1 MKFKIILK
9 TKNEDNLIDIWI
21 KYYSKMVGK
30 ENLIIFDN
38 HSTNQKV
45 LDVYKQHS
53 IEPIASD
60 NPNSINFFHKHAN
73 FYENIF
79 SSCDAFAIL
88 DTDEFLCVY
97 EDGVF
102 KADKVL
108 DTIQSSEA
116 QVVGSI
122 WLDQMHLSDSIEYF
136 LPNKDWKID
145 HNKKYGKAIFKTSYS
160 GIKNYIYGH
169 NICCKDAETNTNL
182 ILLHLDRTNPEIRI
196 KNCIDLSTIESHN
209 HQKKELLDELQN
221 IKLTDKASNWFLDS
235 NFPDNFMTGVHK
247 LREIQEYYRDK
258 YSYLRKYYGTNE
270 EYIRT
275 NVINHYIYGEQY
287 KQEIVYRKKFF

>member
-38 HSTNQKV
+38 NSTSQKV

-53 IEPIASD
+53 IEPIAIE
-60 NPNSINFFHKHAN
+60 NPNSINFFHRHAN

-79 SSCDAFAIL
+79 SNCDAFAIL

-102 KADKVL
+102 RADKVL
-108 DTIQSSEA
+108 DTIQNSEA
-116 QVVGSI
+116 QVLGSI

-136 LPNKDWKID
+136 LPNKNWKID
-145 HNKKYGKAIFKTSYS
+145 HNKKYGKSIFKTSYTE
-160 GIKNYIYGH
+160 IKNYIYGH
-169 NICCKDAETNTNL
+169 NICCKDADTNTNL

-196 KNCIDLSTIESHN
+196 KNCIDLSIIESNN
-209 HQKKELLDELQN
+209 HQKKELFDELQN
-221 IKLTDKASNWFLDS
+221 IKLTGKASNWFLDS

-247 LREIQEYYRDK
+247 LREIQEYYRDR
-258 YSYLRKYYGTNE
+258 YSYLKKRYGTSE

-275 NVINHYIYGEQY
+275 NVINHYIYGEQH
-287 KQEIVYRKKFF
+287 KQEIFYRDKFF